1 MRTLEKIIRF
11 TDWVANLLGRL
22 AGWLVVVMM
31 LLVAVEVVMRYAFS
45 KPPMI
50 ADEFSGYLLVAISFL
65 GMSFA
70 YMNKAH
76 IRITIVQ
83 DRVGSRTAELMRLI
97 CLALGVVFT
106 AVFTHATIEYMQFS
120 IMIDDRSATWLN
132 FPLRYSQ
139 ATITIGFLIFTLV
152 LIGELI
158 KSFYYLKTGHHF
170 GEQSTS

>member
-1 MRTLEKIIRF
+1 
-11 TDWVANLLGRL
+11 
-22 AGWLVVVMM
+22 
-31 LLVAVEVVMRYAFS
+31 
-45 KPPMI
+45 
-50 ADEFSGYLLVAISFL
+50 
-65 GMSFA
+65 
-70 YMNKAH
+70 
-76 IRITIVQ
+76 
-83 DRVGSRTAELMRLI
+83 MRLI